1 MNFSIMLLFISIIN
15 INLIYIDVDMIMLT
29 NYIVELYKNLT
40 SRPDSQI
47 IVIEQ
52 IYLLWFSVEL

>member
-1 MNFSIMLLFISIIN
+1 MNFSIMLLFIHIIS
-15 INLIYIDVDMIMLT
+15 INLIDVNMIMLS

-52 IYLLWFSVEL
+52 IYLLWFSV